1 MNPVFEN
8 IFGVVNGTEFKEFRE
23 PEMEMMTMTGTETD
37 ETFTWTETEEAS
49 KIKTEKIIIKRMDEV
64 ISWDALCFYMRKI
77 TIIES
82 DQWEGFL

>member
-1 MNPVFEN
+1 MRPLR
-8 IFGVVNGTEFKEFRE
+8 GQKPRRLKA
-23 PEMEMMTMTGTETD
+23 
-37 ETFTWTETEEAS
+37 ETEDAS

-82 DQWEGFL
+82 DQWEGFLKKLTNRKDS